1 MNKIYT
7 IEAIK
12 TTYKSIEYKSR
23 LEARTALFFDYLEL
37 NFEYEPEVFK
47 FDNGLWYL
55 PDFYLPDFKMWV
67 EIKGPDLYEE
77 AYLKAKGLCKVTN
90 QFVQIWCGKLGYNIV
105 YSFCPNKGCNRIERS
120 LVLDEKFINKFG
132 RKQLN
137 KALKVAVDYR
147 FE

>member
-12 TTYKSIEYKSR
+12 TTYRSIRYKSR
-23 LEARTALFFDYLEL
+23 LEARTAVFFYCLGL
-37 NFEYEPEVFK
+37 NFEYEPELFE
-47 FDNGLWYL
+47 FSNGLWYL

-77 AYLKAKGLCKVTN
+77 AYLKAKGLCKATN
-90 QFVQIWCGKLGYNIV
+90 QFVQVWCGDLGYNVV
-105 YSFCPNKGCNRIERS
+105 YSFCPDGGCNRIEKS
-120 LVLDEKFINKFG
+120 FVLDKKFIDKFG
-132 RKQLN
+132 RRRLN
-137 KALKVAVDYR
+137 EVLRVAVYYR